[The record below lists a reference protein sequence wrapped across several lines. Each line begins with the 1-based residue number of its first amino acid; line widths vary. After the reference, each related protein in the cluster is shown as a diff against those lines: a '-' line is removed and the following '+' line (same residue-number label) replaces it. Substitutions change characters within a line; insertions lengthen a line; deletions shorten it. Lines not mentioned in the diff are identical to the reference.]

1 MSPAVLDEARVKA
14 LVKEALLEIL
24 DERKDLLA
32 GVIEEVIEDIGMLR
46 AIKEGEET
54 PYVPQEAV
62 LEALEEAR

>member
-54 PYVPQEAV
+54 PDVPQEAV